1 MSRALAQG
9 LHRIYNRTNQALQNV
24 ESLESLE
31 SLESR
36 GSLERCSLPVE
47 RKRLEKNA
55 KQAMNYWLGKKYH
68 RPRTK
73 RFVEKIK
80 RGYPLL
86 L

>member
-1 MSRALAQG
+1 VSRALAPG

-24 ESLESLE
+24 ESLE